1 MVAPIHKG
9 DQVGK
14 VKVMKGDQV
23 VEEVNLVA
31 AEDVPP
37 AGFFKRLWHAIVL
50 AFRHFLDVLF

>member
-1 MVAPIHKG
+1 
-9 DQVGK
+9 
-14 VKVMKGDQV
+14 VMKGDQV